1 MEIEKTSKSRPN
13 PTPSA
18 IINLLFFNRM
28 AKPEEASASE
38 SASEINTW
46 VKLNHHPGIARP
58 SLAKAGFAAR
68 LV

>member
-1 MEIEKTSKSRPN
+1 MGSN

-28 AKPEEASASE
+28 AKPEEV
-38 SASEINTW
+38 SASEINTR
-46 VKLNHHPGIARP
+46 VKLNQYPGIARP
-58 SLAKAGFAAR
+58 SLAKTGFAAR